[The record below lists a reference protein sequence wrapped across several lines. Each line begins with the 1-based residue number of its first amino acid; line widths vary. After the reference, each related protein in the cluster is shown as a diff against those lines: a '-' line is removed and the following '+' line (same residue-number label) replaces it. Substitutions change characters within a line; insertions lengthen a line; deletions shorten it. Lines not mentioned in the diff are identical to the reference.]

1 MSDSSDR
8 RRIEHLLR
16 EETPQV
22 LGALVRRFGRF
33 DAAEDATQEALLA
46 AYRTWPTDGIP
57 AEPRSW
63 LIRVGYRK
71 LIDLLR
77 SEDADRR
84 REHDWIAA
92 DPHHVNPTAPGP
104 AVVHAD
110 DSLELLVLCCHPAL
124 SASSQIALTLRAVGG
139 LTTAEI
145 AHAYGVTE
153 TTMATRISR
162 AKQSLKKAGARFEL
176 GATDDLS
183 ERVTAVER
191 VLYLIFNEGYT
202 ATAGPDLT
210 RVDLTSEAIRLTR
223 LLVSSR
229 PDDPEAHGLLALML
243 LTEARRDARQLDDG
257 LVPLEDQDRAGW
269 DRRLIEE
276 GTRLIEAAWARE
288 AVGTYQLQAAIGAV
302 HANAATAADT
312 DWPQIAALYL
322 WLERLEPTNPIRL
335 SRVVAVAR
343 AFGALRGLALLDEL
357 DRTHSLTADALT
369 ALRAQIVRAHLLD
382 ELGDHDAALAGFAAA
397 EQLATNDVE
406 RRYLAERARR

>member
-1 MSDSSDR
+1 MNAPSDG
-8 RRIEHLLR
+8 RRIEDLLR
-16 EETPQV
+16 EEAPQV

-46 AYRTWPTDGIP
+46 AYRTWPTDGVP

-71 LIDLLR
+71 LVDLLR

-84 REHDWIAA
+84 REHDWIAG
-92 DPHHVNPTAPGP
+92 DPRLVNPTEPGP
-104 AVVHAD
+104 AVVHGD

-124 SASSQIALTLRAVGG
+124 SAPSQIALTLRAVGG

-176 GATDDLS
+176 GDAGDLS
-183 ERVTAVER
+183 QRITAVER

-243 LTEARRDARQLDDG
+243 LTEARRSARQLDDG

-288 AVGTYQLQAAIGAV
+288 AVGAYQLQAAIGAV

-343 AFGALRGLALLDEL
+343 AFGARRGLALLDEL
-357 DRTHSLTADALT
+357 DRTHSLTADPLT
-369 ALRAQIVRAHLLD
+369 ALRAHIVRAHLLD
-382 ELGDHDAALAGFAAA
+382 ELGDHDAARSGFASA

-406 RRYLAERARR
+406 KRYLAERARR

>member
-1 MSDSSDR
+1 VNHPSDG
-8 RRIEHLLR
+8 RRIEDLLR
-16 EETPQV
+16 EEAPQV

-57 AEPRSW
+57 TEPRSW

-71 LIDLLR
+71 LVDLLR

-84 REHDWIAA
+84 REHDWIAG
-92 DPHHVNPTAPGP
+92 DPRVVNPAEPGP
-104 AVVHAD
+104 AVVHGD
-110 DSLELLVLCCHPAL
+110 DSLELLVLCCHPTL
-124 SASSQIALTLRAVGG
+124 SAPSQIALTLRAVGG

-176 GATDDLS
+176 GATGDLS
-183 ERVTAVER
+183 ERITAVER

-288 AVGTYQLQAAIGAV
+288 AVGAYQLQAAIGAV

-357 DRTHSLTADALT
+357 DRTHSLTADPLT

-382 ELGDHDAALAGFAAA
+382 ELGDHDAARSGFADA

-406 RRYLAERARR
+406 KRYLAERARR